1 MDLVY
6 KYSSDLRSGRCKRIT
21 RLGADSRNNTK
32 CSVKTRLGCAS
43 VLLVESSLANR
54 SGNRL
59 QIQGGQRLIIMGVS
73 LSPRSS
79 FYTDHNRAIFFT
91 LSLLGEIYFFQ
102 TKCMSL
108 TPPLISIFIVFFL
121 SF

>member
-1 MDLVY
+1 MDSV
-6 KYSSDLRSGRCKRIT
+6 YSSNSRSGRYKCIKCP
-21 RLGADSRNNTK
+21 GSESRNNTK

-79 FYTDHNRAIFFT
+79 FYTDHNRAIFFYSV
-91 LSLLGEIYFFQ
+91 SLKRDILFSDEMHVAY
-102 TKCMSL
+102 TASD
-108 TPPLISIFIVFFL
+108 
-121 SF
+121 